1 MIECST
7 ERDYENKQLR
17 EITKNSIFLFFSN
30 IETIFS
36 EMPVFSSDQMKCLMH
51 TRHFL
56 SD

>member
-7 ERDYENKQLR
+7 ERDYEKKQLR
-17 EITKNSIFLFFSN
+17 EIMKNSIFLFFSN

-36 EMPVFSSDQMKCLMH
+36 EMPVFNSDHIKCLMH
-51 TRHFL
+51 TRHLL